1 MGWARD
7 LKKTIPWYG
16 TVFVTVPSHA
26 SISAIRT
33 KKKHEFV
40 DNDCCSVED
49 LLKANIGQD
58 IQLLVINNTFK
69 STEWISGKIKSV
81 KQNQLTS
88 DVEDNDTVVAQGNGI
103 AGIQNFSPVISIRKV
118 ISEKITFLPFKHLM
132 IHLMM
137 TS

>member
-1 MGWARD
+1 
-7 LKKTIPWYG
+7 
-16 TVFVTVPSHA
+16 

-103 AGIQNFSPVISIRKV
+103 A
-118 ISEKITFLPFKHLM
+118 
-132 IHLMM
+132 
-137 TS
+137 